1 MTRCPNLCAFIL
13 QQSTK
18 ERQTTTNR
26 LAMQQSATAA
36 NFFRHRDLFPKQT
49 PSYFQAI
56 STLYQENERYKVG
69 WTAELSLLSSCVL
82 LRFLKHHIKEDRGIY
97 LMDMSGDLSRRTSK
111 HGKHSRRK
119 SKVETPSSL
128 TIIELAISTPAS
140 SLFRQDVCS
149 VQHITTTSVF

>member
-1 MTRCPNLCAFIL
+1 MDRRIKLVVIL
-13 QQSTK
+13 RPVT
-18 ERQTTTNR
+18 
-26 LAMQQSATAA
+26 L
-36 NFFRHRDLFPKQT
+36 P
-49 PSYFQAI
+49 QA
-56 STLYQENERYKVG
+56 S
-69 WTAELSLLSSCVL
+69 
-82 LRFLKHHIKEDRGIY
+82 IKEDRGIY
-97 LMDMSGDLSRRTSK
+97 LMDMSGDLSRRASK